1 MSMTGADANVNIRV
15 DVDDA
20 GAQARMAALEQ
31 RLKALE
37 RDFGSGSR
45 AQKNY
50 SQELDRVSNRVQR
63 VDKNHKSLLSTGMAF
78 GKMIGGLT
86 KYIKMHALGY
96 GGLIAIMGLFKLS
109 LMAGQVTMKAFHA
122 TMRATGAAAGFA
134 VAAIGTVLAALREL
148 QAAQMAPLMGGM
160 KDSRSSLNTLGAD
173 RRFAMFDAKTMS
185 GIVQAAA
192 MQGKTINAAFRNELA
207 RMADFSLGD
216 PKRLAEVQKIF
227 LQMEKDKKVT
237 SGTYESLKTQAP
249 MLAKA
254 FDEMAGSQKKGEAA
268 AKSGKVTYEK
278 FFKAVM
284 DGNLKALEPFKGALD
299 LVNAT
304 LLGRLK
310 QSFGGI
316 KEQLTRLGEPF
327 LEMFKKPILMVERE
341 ISLFVLKINGTLRK
355 VFPQLFKVSNM
366 NNNMITRS
374 FDRMANSVNAN
385 MEKLVGFTG
394 KIGDMGKS
402 IAKFFSGIGGYLE
415 RMTAGWDNLYKN
427 ILKPI
432 GIELVR
438 TFNHIFDVFND
449 HLTQQSLN
457 NWQIAIENIG
467 KAVRGLVDGF
477 AQLKKLMAPITQAI
491 TTMIGAIAGIA
502 TAPGL
507 NVLLPLLMMGKMMG
521 GKRGG
526 GGANGAAGAGG
537 MARTGMGLAAM
548 GMLAPGAGGLG
559 MLMLPLMMGMS
570 GFGKGTQSG
579 AASGQ
584 AYAKNRD
591 YTNQRGAQPSRLFS
605 AAFSGR
611 LGSNTIDNNR
621 DGLGRGTSMYL
632 SHPSARAAFSNARND
647 SLASSVQARLQAVR
661 QGDSNA
667 LSSLKR
673 DPAALRAR
681 GLDVRGGYLHDS
693 TTGTR
698 LTDRQHQE
706 AARELNPLRHGTSRQ
721 DALKGMKAD
730 ALQVGKLQGKA
741 FVAHSAKQFGK
752 SAGMMAATVGAT
764 MLGGY
769 ITQRA
774 GTNNTAAAI
783 GGGLSGAGMGAS
795 LGAAFGPWG
804 MLAGAL
810 GGGALGAISGYRNA
824 DKLREKQ
831 RATSIESVRAAI
843 TGDRLFNRQS
853 DFSGATE
860 GAAKV
865 LTDID
870 KLTTGSATNLN
881 DRLKTAKADQKLSK
895 TGMREKF
902 RQFVMEQT
910 GATSVTEGSMARAT
924 NTIGSFVDGLRRTNG
939 FHIKGGTLGDGG
951 YDSENNAM
959 EGLAKQFLESM
970 GADQSVIEK
979 MNGKGKGK
987 GAFGVID
994 YFAGL
999 PQAENISELNK
1010 ELKELKELFPDV
1022 AAGNFQYKAELE
1034 KIAVKQ
1040 IAFNENTAI
1049 TSNVLEGTGVEM
1061 EQVADL
1067 FDKTNRSLSDVS
1079 IGLTDF
1085 NKLIGMTGDVAVRI
1099 ANGAGRFART
1109 LLQNTQSDMNV
1120 AESRSRL
1127 EEQIKTMFTSGSVDK
1142 NQGTIV
1148 AGQTMNEIIGNAM
1161 SELSAGNVNFKD
1173 LVGTS
1178 DTDKGKLIGQA
1189 ELLLKKAKD
1198 RGVDQDIINQLE
1210 KSLYGDVG
1218 EDGTRSGG
1226 MVDQIKNARTD
1237 PFARMQFDGQFS
1249 TDFENAMTL
1258 AVSTAATAIQ
1268 GGTKVGDA
1276 LDTGTS
1282 NLVAFLKKNGM
1293 TIDAKTEEKIRNM
1306 LGGSIQNSAAA
1317 MQMAMVTGG
1326 KYAADAIRAAL
1337 TGGAPPAVPLTGGTT
1352 PAVTGS
1358 GGGGHNGP
1366 LGGDGPFKGKPMP
1379 NGDTTSSRF
1388 AATLASHSR
1397 FNSMVAGKRS
1407 ITSGVRN
1414 TNLGSMG
1421 SDHKSGRAYDLV
1433 GDNLV
1438 SYADTVK
1445 GAGGFAEFHG
1455 SPGGGSRHLHVVP
1468 PQGDSS
1474 SPAMVG
1480 GGNGST
1486 YNYNIEVIGSPGM
1499 DVNSLAETV
1508 MEKIRRTERSN
1519 RERS

>member
-1 MSMTGADANVNIRV
+1 MSQQQNDDFNTEALFKEVNNVIQR
-15 DVDDA
+15 
-20 GAQARMAALEQ
+20 GLSEILE
-31 RLKALE
+31 
-37 RDFGSGSR
+37 
-45 AQKNY
+45 
-50 SQELDRVSNRVQR
+50 
-63 VDKNHKSLLSTGMAF
+63 NHKLYEATHNALMNLPSIKQEFS
-78 GKMIGGLT
+78 
-86 KYIKMHALGY
+86 KYKEKEDKEKQKEQEIANWWNIIRSNENNSYFTSKYSCDNNKNNGDDDDMPELISCSEAGEDVKQLVKRVVEEEIHASNNKMHE
-96 GGLIAIMGLFKLS
+96 
-109 LMAGQVTMKAFHA
+109 V
-122 TMRATGAAAGFA
+122 
-134 VAAIGTVLAALREL
+134 
-148 QAAQMAPLMGGM
+148 
-160 KDSRSSLNTLGAD
+160 LNTT
-173 RRFAMFDAKTMS
+173 F
-185 GIVQAAA
+185 V
-192 MQGKTINAAFRNELA
+192 
-207 RMADFSLGD
+207 
-216 PKRLAEVQKIF
+216 
-227 LQMEKDKKVT
+227 
-237 SGTYESLKTQAP
+237 
-249 MLAKA
+249 
-254 FDEMAGSQKKGEAA
+254 
-268 AKSGKVTYEK
+268 
-278 FFKAVM
+278 
-284 DGNLKALEPFKGALD
+284 
-299 LVNAT
+299 
-304 LLGRLK
+304 
-310 QSFGGI
+310 
-316 KEQLTRLGEPF
+316 
-327 LEMFKKPILMVERE
+327 
-341 ISLFVLKINGTLRK
+341 SLF
-355 VFPQLFKVSNM
+355 Q
-366 NNNMITRS
+366 
-374 FDRMANSVNAN
+374 
-385 MEKLVGFTG
+385 
-394 KIGDMGKS
+394 
-402 IAKFFSGIGGYLE
+402 
-415 RMTAGWDNLYKN
+415 
-427 ILKPI
+427 
-432 GIELVR
+432 
-438 TFNHIFDVFND
+438 
-449 HLTQQSLN
+449 
-457 NWQIAIENIG
+457 
-467 KAVRGLVDGF
+467 
-477 AQLKKLMAPITQAI
+477 
-491 TTMIGAIAGIA
+491 
-502 TAPGL
+502 
-507 NVLLPLLMMGKMMG
+507 
-521 GKRGG
+521 
-526 GGANGAAGAGG
+526 
-537 MARTGMGLAAM
+537 
-548 GMLAPGAGGLG
+548 
-559 MLMLPLMMGMS
+559 
-570 GFGKGTQSG
+570 
-579 AASGQ
+579 
-584 AYAKNRD
+584 
-591 YTNQRGAQPSRLFS
+591 
-605 AAFSGR
+605 
-611 LGSNTIDNNR
+611 
-621 DGLGRGTSMYL
+621 
-632 SHPSARAAFSNARND
+632 
-647 SLASSVQARLQAVR
+647 
-661 QGDSNA
+661 
-667 LSSLKR
+667 
-673 DPAALRAR
+673 
-681 GLDVRGGYLHDS
+681 
-693 TTGTR
+693 
-698 LTDRQHQE
+698 
-706 AARELNPLRHGTSRQ
+706 
-721 DALKGMKAD
+721 
-730 ALQVGKLQGKA
+730 
-741 FVAHSAKQFGK
+741 
-752 SAGMMAATVGAT
+752 
-764 MLGGY
+764 
-769 ITQRA
+769 
-774 GTNNTAAAI
+774 
-783 GGGLSGAGMGAS
+783 
-795 LGAAFGPWG
+795 
-804 MLAGAL
+804 
-810 GGGALGAISGYRNA
+810 
-824 DKLREKQ
+824 
-831 RATSIESVRAAI
+831 
-843 TGDRLFNRQS
+843 
-853 DFSGATE
+853 
-860 GAAKV
+860 
-865 LTDID
+865 
-870 KLTTGSATNLN
+870 
-881 DRLKTAKADQKLSK
+881 
-895 TGMREKF
+895 
-902 RQFVMEQT
+902 
-910 GATSVTEGSMARAT
+910 
-924 NTIGSFVDGLRRTNG
+924 
-939 FHIKGGTLGDGG
+939 
-951 YDSENNAM
+951 
-959 EGLAKQFLESM
+959 
-970 GADQSVIEK
+970 
-979 MNGKGKGK
+979 
-987 GAFGVID
+987 
-994 YFAGL
+994 
-999 PQAENISELNK
+999 

-1352 PAVTGS
+1352 PTVTGS

-1366 LGGDGPFKGKPMP
+1366 LGGDGPFKNKPMP
-1379 NGDTTSSRF
+1379 QGDTTSSRF

-1486 YNYNIEVIGSPGM
+1486 YNYNIEVVGSPGM